1 MDEGGSGRIRRMM
14 CTRRGLLL
22 LPMPRGRGFPLAM
35 RRLRIRLRM
44 SGIYARR
51 VRGEVWLWRRAYDWR
66 NLSVPATSSGVRM
79 SRSVAQTRRQ

>member
-22 LPMPRGRGFPLAM
+22 LPMPRGKGFPLAM

-44 SGIYARR
+44 SGICGVSALRKGVKEDIR
-51 VRGEVWLWRRAYDWR
+51 LEE
-66 NLSVPATSSGVRM
+66 SVGALDEFRCENV
-79 SRSVAQTRRQ
+79 Q